1 MSEQSPSSLLSQTT
15 TSSSIW
21 SKVLLLLGA
30 LILSGLALIGITQR
44 NSATAEQK
52 QLAAYMAIP
61 TVSVITP
68 ALSDTTGEL
77 ILPGQ
82 LQPQN
87 SAAIY
92 AQTNG
97 YIEQWLVDLGDNVT
111 QGQLLATL
119 AAPELEHQLT
129 QAKADHATAVAEL
142 NNARNMAERATQLST
157 LNSGAIAKETV
168 DQRVQEAEAKAALV
182 AAAVA
187 NIKRLESQQ
196 NFTQLTAPF
205 SGVVTSRAAQ
215 IGDLVVSG
223 NANATPLFTIADT
236 AQLRVYIRVPQNY
249 ANLLKT
255 GQQAEISLPD
265 LPEQRVAALLIRSAG
280 AVNSLSGSV
289 LMELQVNNSDGRL
302 LPGAYAQVHFPLQP
316 GSDLIRIPGS
326 AILFR
331 DARPAVAV
339 LDTENRVTLKTVTL
353 GRDEGSIVQI
363 LTGISATDRIITTP
377 PDAVRN
383 GDLVRVLEHVGLTR

>member
-1 MSEQSPSSLLSQTT
+1 MSEQSPSSLLSETT
-15 TSSSIW
+15 ASSSIIW
-21 SKVLLLLGA
+21 NKVLLLLGA

-87 SAAIY
+87 RAAIY

-119 AAPELEHQLT
+119 AAPELEHQLA

-196 NFTQLTAPF
+196 SFTRLTAPF

-223 NANATPLFTIADT
+223 NANSTPLFTIADT

-249 ANLLKT
+249 ASLLKT
-255 GQQAEISLPD
+255 GQQAEISLPN
-265 LPEQRVAALLIRSAG
+265 LPEQRVAAQLIRSAG

-353 GRDEGSIVQI
+353 GRDEGSMVQI

-383 GDLVRVLEHVGLTR
+383 GDLVRVLERADVS

>member
-1 MSEQSPSSLLSQTT
+1 MSEQSPSSLLSQATT
-15 TSSSIW
+15 QNSMW
-21 SKVLLLLGA
+21 SKGLLLLGT
-30 LILSGLALIGITQR
+30 LVLSGLALIGITQR
-44 NSATAEQK
+44 NNATAQQQ

-68 ALSDTTGEL
+68 AYAETVGEL
-77 ILPGQ
+77 VLPGQ

-87 SAAIY
+87 RAAIY

-97 YIEQWLVDLGDNVT
+97 YIEQWLVDLGDKVI
-111 QGQLLATL
+111 QGQLLAIL
-119 AAPELEHQLT
+119 AAPELEHQLA

-157 LNSGAIAKETV
+157 LNSGAIAQETV
-168 DQRVQEAEAKAALV
+168 DQRVQDAQAKAALV
-182 AAAVA
+182 AAALA

-196 NFTQLTAPF
+196 NFTRLTAPF
-205 SGVVTSRAAQ
+205 AGVVTSRSAQ
-215 IGDLVVSG
+215 IGDLVVAG
-223 NANATPLFTIADT
+223 NASATPLFTIADT
-236 AQLRVYIRVPQNY
+236 EQLRVYIRVPQSY
-249 ANLLKT
+249 ASLLKL
-255 GQQAEISLPD
+255 GQAAEISLPD
-265 LPEQRVAALLIRSAG
+265 LPGQRVAASLIRSAG

-289 LMELQVNNSDGRL
+289 LMELHVNNSDGRL

-316 GSDLIRIPGS
+316 GSELIRIPGS

-339 LDTENRVTLKTVTL
+339 VDTENRVTLKTVTL
-353 GRDEGSIVQI
+353 GRDEGSMVQI
-363 LTGISATDRIITTP
+363 LTGIAATDRIITTP

-383 GDLVRVLEHVGLTR
+383 GDMVRILEI